1 MTPDSMHRPLA
12 RGAALALTLI
22 LAIPVPAGA
31 ADNLGRLFFT
41 PQQRQDLDRRRQA
54 NIREAAVVT
63 QESLIT
69 VNGRVARSSGKATT
83 WINGVP
89 QEDSRPTRDPARAA
103 IGGGEGEAQVDLK
116 VGQTLDRTR
125 GEIKDELG
133 GGKIVVPLERR
144 GRTP

>member
-1 MTPDSMHRPLA
+1 MTPNPMHRLLA
-12 RGAALALTLI
+12 RSAALALTLI
-22 LAIPVPAGA
+22 LAVPAPAGA
-31 ADNLGRLFFT
+31 IDNLGRLFFT

-54 NIREAAVVT
+54 NIREAVVT

-69 VNGRVARSSGKATT
+69 VNGHVARSSGKATT

-89 QEDSRPTRDPARAA
+89 QEDSRPTGNPARAA

-133 GGKIVVPLERR
+133 GGKIVVPSEKR

>member
-1 MTPDSMHRPLA
+1 MHRFHF
-12 RGAALALTLI
+12 RGAALVLTLI
-22 LAIPVPAGA
+22 FAVVAPAGA

-54 NIREAAVVT
+54 NVREAVVT

-69 VNGRVARSSGKATT
+69 VNGHVARSSGKATI

-89 QEDSRPTRDPARAA
+89 QEDSRPTRDPARAT

-125 GEIKDELG
+125 GEIRDELG
-133 GGKIVVPLERR
+133 GGKIVVPSGKR

>member
-1 MTPDSMHRPLA
+1 MIPNPMRHLLSRS
-12 RGAALALTLI
+12 AALALTLI
-22 LAIPVPAGA
+22 LAAPVPAGA
-31 ADNLGRLFFT
+31 VDNLGRLFFT

-54 NIREAAVVT
+54 NIREAVVT

-69 VNGRVARSSGKATT
+69 VNGHVARSSGKATT

-89 QEDSRPTRDPARAA
+89 QEDSRPTRDPARAT

-116 VGQTLDRTR
+116 VGQTLDRIR

-133 GGKIVVPLERR
+133 GGTIVVPSGKR